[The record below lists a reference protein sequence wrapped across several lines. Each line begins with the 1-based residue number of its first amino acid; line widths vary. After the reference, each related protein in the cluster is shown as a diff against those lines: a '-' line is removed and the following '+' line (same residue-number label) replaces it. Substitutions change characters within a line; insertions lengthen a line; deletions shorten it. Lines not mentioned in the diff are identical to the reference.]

1 MALAT
6 KDDFEVRH
14 GPLLES
20 EEDRVEALLEDA
32 TALIEAELAG
42 AAVDWLGEEPDAD
55 PPAAVKAVCIQVAYR
70 VWSNPDSVAREE
82 LGEVARTY
90 RGTDQADALWL
101 THNEAR
107 LVRKAAGASS
117 TLQSI
122 PVESPYSGD
131 PDNEVSPLDFWP
143 LETEGS

>member
-6 KDDFEVRH
+6 KEDFELRH
-14 GPLLES
+14 GPVLED
-20 EEDRVEALLEDA
+20 EEKRVAALLDDA

-42 AAVDWLGEEPDAD
+42 LDVDWLGEEPEDD

-70 VWSNPDSVAREE
+70 VWSNPDSVAREQ

-101 THNEAR
+101 TFNEAR
-107 LVRKAAGASS
+107 LVRKAAGAGS
-117 TLQSI
+117 TLQSLT
-122 PVESPYSGD
+122 VETPYSGD
-131 PDNEVSPLDFWP
+131 PDEPHPMDFWP
-143 LETEGS
+143 LEEEGS

>member
-6 KDDFEVRH
+6 KADFEVRH
-14 GPLLES
+14 GPLLDG
-20 EEDRVEALLEDA
+20 EEARVEALLEDA
-32 TALIEAELAG
+32 TALIEAELSG
-42 AAVDWLGEEPDAD
+42 VEVSWLGETSAED

-101 THNEAR
+101 TVNEAR
-107 LVRKAAGASS
+107 LVRKVAGSGS
-117 TLQSI
+117 TFQSI
-122 PVESPYSGD
+122 TVETPYSGD
-131 PDNEVSPLDFWP
+131 PDEPHPMDFWP
-143 LETEGS
+143 LEEEGS

>member
-6 KDDFEVRH
+6 KDDFELRH
-14 GPLLES
+14 GPLLEN
-20 EEDRVEALLEDA
+20 EEERVEALLADA
-32 TALIEAELAG
+32 TGLIEVELAD
-42 AAVDWLGEEPDAD
+42 AEAEWLEDDFKGEV
-55 PPAAVKAVCIQVAYR
+55 PAAVTAVCVQVAYR

-101 THNEAR
+101 TRNEAR
-107 LVRKAAGASS
+107 LLRKVAGGGS

-122 PVESPYSGD
+122 AVETPYSGD
-131 PDNEVSPLDFWP
+131 PAEPHLMDFLP
-143 LETEGS
+143 LEEEGS